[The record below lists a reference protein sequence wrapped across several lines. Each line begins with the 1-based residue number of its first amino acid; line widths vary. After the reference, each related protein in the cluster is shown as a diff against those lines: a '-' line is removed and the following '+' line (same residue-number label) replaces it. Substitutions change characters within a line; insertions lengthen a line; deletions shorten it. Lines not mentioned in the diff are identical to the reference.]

1 MTAATV
7 LPLILVIAALGTAA
21 IVVGNAELDAF
32 TDRWHD
38 DRATRRAIE
47 AERRK
52 AAALKSP
59 RCLP

>member
-1 MTAATV
+1 MGAEV
-7 LPLILVIAALGTAA
+7 LFLILIIAALFAAA

-52 AAALKSP
+52 AAAL
-59 RCLP
+59 RGGRVR